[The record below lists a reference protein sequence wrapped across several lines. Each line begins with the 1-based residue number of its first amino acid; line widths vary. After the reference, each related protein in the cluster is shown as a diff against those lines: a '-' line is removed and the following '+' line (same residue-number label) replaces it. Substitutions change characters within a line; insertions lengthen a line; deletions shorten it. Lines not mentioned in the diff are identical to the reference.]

1 MGPMDED
8 FIDVVSNSAESYKM
22 VSHQQQQRQQQH
34 QQQQQQQ
41 QRQQNQQQL
50 QRRRESSSS
59 MDRLD
64 LIGGIRESG
73 SAFQPVFP
81 TRGGSSR

>member
-1 MGPMDED
+1 MEED

-34 QQQQQQQ
+34 QQQQQQ

>member
-1 MGPMDED
+1 MDED

>member
-34 QQQQQQQ
+34 QQQQQQ

>member
-8 FIDVVSNSAESYKM
+8 FIDVVSNSAESFKM
-22 VSHQQQQRQQQH
+22 VSH
-34 QQQQQQQ
+34 QQQQQQ
-41 QRQQNQQQL
+41 QRQQQS
-50 QRRRESSSS
+50 RRESSSS

-64 LIGGIRESG
+64 VIGGIRESG

-81 TRGGSSR
+81 SRGGSSR